1 MKKVFFSF
9 HYELDNWRV
18 NQIRNMGVVEGQKIC
33 DSNDWEKIK
42 REGEKNIKNWIDKQ
56 MKQCE
61 CVIVLIGE
69 QTHTR
74 KWVKHEVD
82 RAKELGIPIFGI
94 FIHRLKDS
102 KGKTS
107 KKGKNVFGI
116 KDYEPDSYQKIR
128 NNLESWID
136 KNTFSFF
143 KFFRGLGLLIIV
155 FYLTIFYLKSQSLE
169 S

>member
-1 MKKVFFSF
+1 MEDIVKKVFFSF

-18 NQIRNMGVVEGQKIC
+18 QQIRNMGIVEGQKIC

-74 KWVKHEVD
+74 KWVKYEVN
-82 RAKELGIPIFGI
+82 RAKELKIPVFGI
-94 FIHRLKDS
+94 FIHRLKDKNKNIAR
-102 KGKTS
+102 KGKIYLIFNAMS
-107 KKGKNVFGI
+107 QILKMHI
-116 KDYEPDSYQKIR
+116 KI
-128 NNLESWID
+128 LVV
-136 KNTFSFF
+136 T
-143 KFFRGLGLLIIV
+143 
-155 FYLTIFYLKSQSLE
+155 
-169 S
+169 

>member
-18 NQIRNMGVVEGQKIC
+18 NQIRNIGVVEGQKVC
-33 DSNDWEKIK
+33 DSNEWEQIK
-42 REGEKNIKNWIDKQ
+42 RKGEQSIKNWINRQ
-56 MKQCE
+56 MKNCD

-69 QTHTR
+69 KTHER
-74 KWVKHEVD
+74 KWVKYEVD
-82 RAKELGIPIFGI
+82 KAKKMGIPVFGI

-102 KGKTS
+102 KGKAS
-107 KKGKNVFGI
+107 KKGKNVFDV
-116 KDYEPDSYQKIR
+116 KDYEPDSYQEIR

-143 KFFRGLGLLIIV
+143 KFFGRLGLLIIV
-155 FYLTIFYLKSQSLE
+155 LCLTIFYLKSQSLE